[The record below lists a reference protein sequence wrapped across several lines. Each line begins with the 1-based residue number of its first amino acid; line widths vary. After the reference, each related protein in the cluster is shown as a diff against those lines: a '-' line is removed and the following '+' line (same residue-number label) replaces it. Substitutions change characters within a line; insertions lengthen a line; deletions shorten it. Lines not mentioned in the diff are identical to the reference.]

1 LEAVLSSQDACLK
14 LIASSIIAQVSA
26 LVASRELT
34 AIPELFASCLRI
46 VRLCAVNFPQLLSRT
61 ATHSDGCVSIIV
73 SLAVV
78 ATDLITR
85 PGGIHN
91 SHSSAAAVFQVDS
104 IEHTTC
110 LLLRTLEAFVLH
122 MSCYLPTTST
132 RTLIESIVRSCLECL
147 CKGVQQVVSGTDKRI
162 RWAPHVEVV
171 RRSVCVQREVLQLAV
186 TEVMAPSKT
195 GILSAN
201 VSLLKAAAQCL
212 MASRGSVHGQDDDV
226 SISREAARVLLV
238 VGSLLH
244 PTAVPFVGTNAAMAA
259 AAQHKK
265 KATGALTDAMGSGG
279 MGVAGAIGSLR
290 EAIVSTTAAGNKR
303 SLMMSSDSEEA
314 ENSTQE
320 AADSVFAL
328 VKEPQATQAPT
339 PSKGADSNDTKP
351 STDQAE
357 DTTNSS
363 KKAKVEATAT
373 NALPSAKQQQQQ
385 QAPQRSSNVSNGH
398 SNYNAMEDDDD
409 DDLPEIR

>member
-1 LEAVLSSQDACLK
+1 LEAVLSAQDACLK

-34 AIPELFASCLRI
+34 AIPELFAACLRI

-265 KATGALTDAMGSGG
+265 KATGALTDAMGSGV

-303 SLMMSSDSEEA
+303 SLIQSSDA
-314 ENSTQE
+314 EDADDNTQE
-320 AADSVFAL
+320 TADSVFAL
-328 VKEPQATQAPT
+328 VKEPQTTQTPAPT
-339 PSKGADSNDTKP
+339 KGADSNVTMQT
-351 STDQAE
+351 TDQAE
-357 DTTNSS
+357 DATNSS

-373 NALPSAKQQQQQ
+373 SAPSSAKQQQ
-385 QAPQRSSNVSNGH
+385 QAPQRSSNGSNGH
-398 SNYNAMEDDDD
+398 SNDSTMEDDDD

>member
-85 PGGIHN
+85 PGGIHH

-122 MSCYLPTTST
+122 MSCYLPTTSA

-212 MASRGSVHGQDDDV
+212 MASRGSVHGQDEDV
-226 SISREAARVLLV
+226 SVSREAARVLLV

-244 PTAVPFVGTNAAMAA
+244 PTVVPFVGTNAAMAV

-265 KATGALTDAMGSGG
+265 KATGALTDAMGSGV

-303 SLMMSSDSEEA
+303 SLIQSSDA
-314 ENSTQE
+314 EDADDNTQE
-320 AADSVFAL
+320 TADSVFAL
-328 VKEPQATQAPT
+328 VKEPQTTQTPAPT
-339 PSKGADSNDTKP
+339 KGADSNVTMQT
-351 STDQAE
+351 TDQAE
-357 DTTNSS
+357 DATNSS

-373 NALPSAKQQQQQ
+373 SAPSSAKQQQ
-385 QAPQRSSNVSNGH
+385 QAPQRSSNGSNGH
-398 SNYNAMEDDDD
+398 SNDSTMEDDDD